1 MFSKF
6 WLFVFLLANNVSY
19 SQIEIG
25 LLGGVSNNLLN
36 TNITNRASTKID
48 KMLGYNIEAPICYTF
63 NNLFFVQISPN
74 ITQKNYSISRTD
86 SLLGVYMQNNN
97 TYFQIPISVGFL
109 VGNRLKIFTN
119 TGAYIGYWISGE
131 EKGKIP
137 NIFSVTNSG
146 NRQQTEI
153 FQLTT
158 YSQSHVFNSQR
169 DNRIELGWG
178 AGGGLKYKL
187 SKKYSL
193 VAEVLFYKS
202 LTDQQTKYMINQT
215 PQYNQT
221 FIFSVGFFYSFK
233 NIKGVCK

>member
-6 WLFVFLLANNVSY
+6 CLFVFLLANNVSY

-97 TYFQIPISVGFL
+97 TYFQIQAIGL
-109 VGNRLKIFTN
+109 VGKKKAKYLIFFQSPIQVIGNKLKF
-119 TGAYIGYWISGE
+119 
-131 EKGKIP
+131 
-137 NIFSVTNSG
+137 
-146 NRQQTEI
+146 
-153 FQLTT
+153 
-158 YSQSHVFNSQR
+158 FN
-169 DNRIELGWG
+169 
-178 AGGGLKYKL
+178 
-187 SKKYSL
+187 
-193 VAEVLFYKS
+193 
-202 LTDQQTKYMINQT
+202 
-215 PQYNQT
+215 
-221 FIFSVGFFYSFK
+221 
-233 NIKGVCK
+233 